1 MAAPLAACGL
11 FDFSPPRFTQT
22 PTLDPNPNPSAPLV
36 ALLEIATD
44 EPSSVTLHLKVGVSE
59 RDVEFDGMATSHS
72 LPLLGLVAGQE
83 HVVRVSVADARGN
96 RADWPEPLRVTA
108 EPLPEDL
115 PPLEVR
121 VSEPARMEPGV
132 TLFSVSRFGI
142 EEIYSLLLAVDP
154 SGRVVW
160 FYRTEHSIADVR
172 RIRSGHL
179 LYEAGAGRDANF
191 VEIDMAGNVARKW
204 HGASLEGAARN
215 STAVDVTHPHHEVF
229 EMPSGNLLTLGS
241 ELRRMNNYPS
251 SETSPDA
258 PLEAAT
264 VIDDVVTE
272 FTREGEV
279 VRRWSLLDLL
289 DPYRLGYDS
298 LSEGRNSLFPDAGP
312 TRDWAHANA
321 VIHDPSDDSYVVSV
335 RHQDALVKIGRD
347 SGELIWILGNLEGWR
362 GRWSDSLL
370 LPEPFDMLWPYHPHA
385 PALTGSGNLLVFDNG
400 NYRVRPFRPKP
411 LSGSSFSR
419 VVEYAIDAEGATV
432 SETWPYG
439 GPGDD
444 IFYSPLVGDAD
455 WMPETGNVLV
465 TDGGRVTDEQGR
477 PSDDLSTGL
486 RWARIV
492 ELTHT
497 TPAEK
502 VFELIIRDEE
512 NPEVGWIVYR
522 AERLPSLYP

>member
-1 MAAPLAACGL
+1 MGPNPNPAAPLAA
-11 FDFSPPRFTQT
+11 
-22 PTLDPNPNPSAPLV
+22 V
-36 ALLEIATD
+36 VKIATD
-44 EPSSVTLHLKVGVSE
+44 EPSSVTLHVKTEGSE
-59 RDVEFDGMATSHS
+59 WDVEFAGMVTSHS
-72 LPLLGLVAGQE
+72 LLLLGLLGGQE
-83 HVVRVSVADARGN
+83 HIVTVSVAGGRGN
-96 RADWPEPLRVTA
+96 QADWSGPLRVTT
-108 EPLPEDL
+108 EPLPEDMPSL
-115 PPLEVR
+115 AVR
-121 VSEPARMEPGV
+121 VSDPARMEPGV
-132 TLFSVSRFGI
+132 TLFSVSRTGI
-142 EEIYSLLLAVDP
+142 EDIYSLLLAVDP

-160 FYRTEHSIADVR
+160 FYRTDHSIADVR
-172 RIRSGHL
+172 RIRNGHL

-191 VEIDMAGNVARKW
+191 VEIDMAGNVIRKW
-204 HGASLEGAARN
+204 HGASLDEPAPG
-215 STAVDVTHPHHEVF
+215 SIAVNVTHAHHEVF
-229 EMPSGNLLTLGS
+229 EMPSGNLLTLGA

-258 PLEAAT
+258 PLETAI
-264 VIDDVVTE
+264 VIDDVITE

-321 VIHDPSDDSYVVSV
+321 VIHDPSDDSYIVSV

-362 GRWSDSLL
+362 GGWSGSLL
-370 LPEPFDMLWPYHPHA
+370 LPEPFDMRWPYHPHVA
-385 PALTGSGNLLVFDNG
+385 TLTGSGNLLVFDNG

-411 LSGSSFSR
+411 PSARSFSR
-419 VVEYAIDAEGATV
+419 VVEYAIDAESDTV
-432 SETWPYG
+432 SEVWSYG
-439 GPGDD
+439 GPGDE

-455 WMPETGNVLV
+455 WMPGTGDILV

-477 PSDDLSTGL
+477 PTDDLSSGL

-492 ELTHT
+492 EVTHT

-502 VFELIIRDEE
+502 IFELIVRDEA

>member
-1 MAAPLAACGL
+1 MEAPTIGLNPNPAAPLAA
-11 FDFSPPRFTQT
+11 
-22 PTLDPNPNPSAPLV
+22 V
-36 ALLEIATD
+36 VKVATD
-44 EPSSVTLHLKVGVSE
+44 EPSGVTLHVKTDASEWDVG
-59 RDVEFDGMATSHS
+59 FAGMATNHS
-72 LPLLGLVAGQE
+72 LLLLGLVGGQE
-83 HVVRVSVADARGN
+83 HIVTVSVADGGGN
-96 RADWPEPLRVTA
+96 QADWPNPLRVTA
-108 EPLPEDL
+108 EPLPGDL

-121 VSEPARMEPGV
+121 VSDPDRMEPGV
-132 TLFSVSRFGI
+132 TLFSVNRTGTEDF
-142 EEIYSLLLAVDP
+142 YSLLLAVDS

-160 FYRTEHSIADVR
+160 FYRADHSIVDVR
-172 RIRSGHL
+172 RIRNGHL

-191 VEIDMAGNVARKW
+191 VEIDMAGNVVRKW
-204 HGASLEGAARN
+204 HGASLDEPAPG
-215 STAVDVTHPHHEVF
+215 SIAVDVTHTHHEVF
-229 EMPSGNLLTLGS
+229 EMPSGNLLTLGA

-258 PLEAAT
+258 PLETAT
-264 VIDDVVTE
+264 VIDDVITE

-298 LSEGRNSLFPDAGP
+298 LSEGRNSLFPDAGA

-321 VIHDPSDDSYVVSV
+321 VIHDPSDDSYIVSV

-362 GRWSDSLL
+362 GGWSGSLL

-385 PALTGSGNLLVFDNG
+385 PTLTGSGNLLVFDNG

-411 LSGSSFSR
+411 PSARSFSR
-419 VVEYAIDAEGATV
+419 VVEYAIDAESDTV
-432 SETWPYG
+432 SDVWSYG
-439 GPGDD
+439 GPGDE

-477 PSDDLSTGL
+477 PTDDLSGGL

-492 ELTHT
+492 EVTHT

-512 NPEVGWIVYR
+512 HPEVGWVVYR